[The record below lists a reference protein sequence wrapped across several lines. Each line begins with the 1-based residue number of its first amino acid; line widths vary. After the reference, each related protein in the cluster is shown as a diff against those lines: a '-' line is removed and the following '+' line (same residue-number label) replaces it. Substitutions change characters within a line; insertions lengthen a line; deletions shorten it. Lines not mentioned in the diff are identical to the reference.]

1 MGKKSVSKICFCLA
15 MMCIDGAGFRGVER
29 EKCGNAGAGNE
40 RERGA
45 EREQCSDERA
55 EQCGSERSELLPF
68 SERV

>member
-1 MGKKSVSKICFCLA
+1 

-55 EQCGSERSELLPF
+55 EH
-68 SERV
+68 